1 MKRTVSI
8 ICALALLT
16 LPLAAAPAKSKS
28 AKQSNPATIRLSG
41 VPADGPMGLGLFLGQ
56 PIGVTFELDLGPASW
71 LDTKAAWNFAEGQGG
86 YSILLQANYE
96 YAFPGMLVIE
106 TASFT
111 PFFGVGAF
119 FNLYDGGFGLG
130 ARVPGGV
137 AYRFSNAPFELFI
150 EAGLDIP
157 MFPAFGVGASG
168 GLGVRYRF

>member
-8 ICALALLT
+8 ICTLALLT
-16 LPLAAAPAKSKS
+16 LPLAAAPAKSKP
-28 AKQSNPATIRLSG
+28 AKQSSATTIRLSG

-56 PIGVTFELDLGPASW
+56 PTGVTFELDLGPASW
-71 LDTKAAWNFAEGQGG
+71 LDAKAAWNFAEGHGG

-96 YAFPGMLVIE
+96 YAFPGTLVIE
-106 TASFT
+106 TAAFT

-119 FNLYDGGFGLG
+119 LNLYDGGVGLG

-137 AYRFSNAPFELFI
+137 SYRFTNAPFELFI
-150 EAGLDIP
+150 EAGLDVA
-157 MFPAFGVGASG
+157 MFPAFGIGGSG